1 MVELNGMNTENSLGS
16 RPRQAWRMKMNDLE
30 MYREQLA
37 LCDDKIIDAL
47 VERNSI
53 VEKIMVYKETY
64 GMPIL
69 QPAQE
74 EKQQKRLDEKLEG
87 NKYQEEIRDVFKRI
101 YRNSKRIQARKLFSY
116 NIVLIGFMG
125 AGKSTI
131 SDYLSMMFDMKL
143 VEMDQEISERQE
155 MSIPDI
161 FATYGEEYFRNL
173 ETELLKELQ
182 TGRNCII
189 SCGGGVAMRE
199 QNVTEMKKNGRVV
212 LLTASPETIYE
223 RVKDS
228 NDRPLLK
235 DNNNVE
241 YIAELMEKRR
251 EKYEAAAD
259 IVIQTDNKT
268 ILQICEELITKL
280 MELDKENV

>member
-1 MVELNGMNTENSLGS
+1 
-16 RPRQAWRMKMNDLE
+16 MNDLE